1 MTKGAFA
8 TWGLFVVAGSLID
21 HGIKFVLQ
29 AVVKLKLVAASLR
42 FVLDCCGQRRHPK
55 MRILQ
60 ISSAHALGGGER
72 HLADLAN
79 GLARRG
85 HDVHAALVPGS
96 PLQRELAELPAEN
109 IIELPLRNSL
119 DLTSALKL
127 ALFVRRNQIEIVHA
141 HLARDYPLAAFAARR
156 GGARLILTRHVLF
169 PLSRVHR
176 VLLRRVARVIAVSQ
190 AVADG
195 LSEQDIFEKDKIIV
209 VHNGVDMVRFAKTRE
224 DDGAERQEI
233 GAKFGVGVIG
243 ELAPIKGQESFLRAA
258 AIVSSRRD
266 DVDFIIAG
274 EDKSRTGEN
283 RRLLESMI
291 DELNLR
297 QCVRITGWADDMV
310 ELLCTL
316 DVFVSASRSE
326 SFGIA
331 MVEAMA
337 SGVPVVATI
346 TAGARE
352 IIDDDKT
359 GVLVPIGDAEAM
371 AEAIC
376 KLLDDPGRRARLADH
391 ARRMISERFSLDRMV
406 SRTEQVYRDVLQ
418 RKAVV

>member
-1 MTKGAFA
+1 
-8 TWGLFVVAGSLID
+8 
-21 HGIKFVLQ
+21 
-29 AVVKLKLVAASLR
+29 
-42 FVLDCCGQRRHPK
+42 

-60 ISSAHALGGGER
+60 ICSARTLGGGER

-85 HDVHAALVPGS
+85 HDVYAALVPGS
-96 PLQRELAELPAEN
+96 PLRGELAELPAEN

-119 DLTSALKL
+119 DVTSALKL
-127 ALFVRRNQIEIVHA
+127 AQFVRRNQIEIVHA

-156 GGARLILTRHVLF
+156 AGGAQLILTRHVLF
-169 PLSRVHR
+169 PLSRIHR
-176 VLLRRVARVIAVSQ
+176 VLLRQVARVIAVSQ

-195 LSEQDIFEKDKIIV
+195 LTEQDIFERDKIV
-209 VHNGVDMVRFAKTRE
+209 LVHNGVDLDRFAQTT
-224 DDGAERQEI
+224 ERDPAGRQKI
-233 GAKFGVGVIG
+233 GARLCVGTIG

-283 RRLLESMI
+283 QRLLESVI
-291 DELNLR
+291 DELKLR
-297 QCVRITGWADDMV
+297 QRVRITGWADEVV
-310 ELLCTL
+310 ELLRTF

-337 SGVPVVATI
+337 SGVPVVATL

-352 IIDDDKT
+352 IIDEDRT
-359 GVLVPIGDAEAM
+359 GLLSPIGDAEAL

-376 KLLDDPGRRARLADH
+376 ELLDDPQRRARLADD
-391 ARRMISERFSLDRMV
+391 ARRMVRERFSLDRMV
-406 SRTEQVYRDVLQ
+406 NGTERVYQDVLE
-418 RKAVV
+418 RKAAV

>member
-1 MTKGAFA
+1 
-8 TWGLFVVAGSLID
+8 
-21 HGIKFVLQ
+21 
-29 AVVKLKLVAASLR
+29 
-42 FVLDCCGQRRHPK
+42 

-60 ISSAHALGGGER
+60 ICSARTLGGGER

-85 HDVHAALVPGS
+85 HDVYAALVPAS
-96 PLQRELAELPAEN
+96 PLQSELSELPAEN

-127 ALFVRRNQIEIVHA
+127 AQFVRQNQIEIVHA

-156 GGARLILTRHVLF
+156 AGGARLILTRHVLF

-195 LSEQDIFEKDKIIV
+195 LIEQDIFERDKIVLI
-209 VHNGVDMVRFAKTRE
+209 HNGIDLDRFAKTRE
-224 DDGAERQEI
+224 DDAAERQKA
-233 GAKFGVGVIG
+233 GARLCVGMIG
-243 ELAPIKGQESFLRAA
+243 ELAPIKGQENFLRAA

-283 RRLLESMI
+283 RRLLERMI
-291 DELNLR
+291 DELDLR
-297 QCVRITGWADDMV
+297 QRVRIDGWADDVV
-310 ELLCTL
+310 ELLRTL

-337 SGVPVVATI
+337 SGVPVVATM
-346 TAGARE
+346 TGGAQE
-352 IIDDDKT
+352 IIDADKT
-359 GVLVPIGDAEAM
+359 GLLVPIGDAEGL

-376 KLLDDPGRRARLADH
+376 ELLDDPKRRERLAAD
-391 ARRMISERFSLDRMV
+391 ARRMVSERFSLDRMV
-406 SRTEQVYRDVLQ
+406 ARTEQVYQEVLDHYLPG
-418 RKAVV
+418 ANI

>member
-1 MTKGAFA
+1 
-8 TWGLFVVAGSLID
+8 
-21 HGIKFVLQ
+21 
-29 AVVKLKLVAASLR
+29 
-42 FVLDCCGQRRHPK
+42 

-60 ISSAHALGGGER
+60 ICSARALGGGER

-79 GLARRG
+79 GLARHG
-85 HDVHAALVPGS
+85 HEVYAALVPGS
-96 PLQRELAELPAEN
+96 PLPAELAQLPPEN
-109 IIELPLRNSL
+109 IIELSLRNSL

-127 ALFVRRNQIEIVHA
+127 AQFIRRNQIEIVHA
-141 HLARDYPLAAFAARR
+141 HLARDYPLAAFAARKA

-169 PLSRVHR
+169 PLSRIHK

-195 LSEQDIFEKDKIIV
+195 LIEQDIFERDKIV
-209 VHNGVDMVRFAKTRE
+209 VIHNGVDIDRFAKTRE
-224 DDGAERQEI
+224 SDAARRQKI
-233 GAKFGVGVIG
+233 GARFCVGTIG

-266 DVDFIIAG
+266 DVDFVVAG

-283 RRLLESMI
+283 QRGLQSMI

-297 QCVRITGWADDMV
+297 QRVRIDGWADDVV
-310 ELLCTL
+310 ELLRTL

-337 SGVPVVATI
+337 GGVPVVATM

-352 IIDDDKT
+352 IIDENKT
-359 GVLVPIGDAEAM
+359 GVLVPIEDEKAM

-376 KLLDDPGRRARLADH
+376 ELLDDPQRRERLAHD
-391 ARRMISERFSLDRMV
+391 ARRMVSERFSLDRMV
-406 SRTEQVYRDVLQ
+406 DETEGAYLQ
-418 RKAVV
+418 AVQGERWSNIKV

>member
-1 MTKGAFA
+1 VNCVAESHDDKLRAFLSDFIA
-8 TWGLFVVAGSLID
+8 
-21 HGIKFVLQ
+21 H
-29 AVVKLKLVAASLR
+29 LR
-42 FVLDCCGQRRHPK
+42 FVLDCCERVPHSK

-60 ISSAHALGGGER
+60 ICSARTLGGGER

-85 HDVHAALVPGS
+85 HEVYAALVPSS
-96 PLQRELAELPAEN
+96 PLPNELAELPAER

-119 DLTSALKL
+119 DVASALKL
-127 ALFVRRNQIEIVHA
+127 AQLVRRNQIEIVHA
-141 HLARDYPLAAFAARR
+141 HVARDYPLAAFAARR
-156 GGARLILTRHVLF
+156 AGARLILTRHVLF

-195 LSEQDIFEKDKIIV
+195 LIEQDMFARDEIV
-209 VHNGVDMVRFAKTRE
+209 VIHNGVDLKQFEGAK
-224 DDGAERQEI
+224 DDGSARRQWT
-233 GAKFGVGVIG
+233 GARLCVGMIG
-243 ELAPIKGQESFLRAA
+243 ELAPIKGQDNFLRAA
-258 AIVSSRRD
+258 AIINSKRD
-266 DVDFIIAG
+266 DADFVIAG

-283 RRLLESMI
+283 RRLLERMI

-297 QCVRITGWADDMV
+297 QRVRIDGWADDV
-310 ELLCTL
+310 AELLRKF

-337 SGVPVVATI
+337 AGVPVVATM

-352 IIDDDKT
+352 IIDANKT
-359 GVLVPIGDAEAM
+359 GVLAPIEDAEAL
-371 AEAIC
+371 AAAIGE
-376 KLLDDPGRRARLADH
+376 LLDDRNLREHLGSNAL
-391 ARRMISERFSLDRMV
+391 RMVSKRFSLDQMV
-406 SRTEQVYRDVLQ
+406 ARTEQVYREALRRD
-418 RKAVV
+418 KAGTAAD

>member
-1 MTKGAFA
+1 
-8 TWGLFVVAGSLID
+8 
-21 HGIKFVLQ
+21 
-29 AVVKLKLVAASLR
+29 
-42 FVLDCCGQRRHPK
+42 

-85 HDVHAALVPGS
+85 HDVHAALVPRS

-127 ALFVRRNQIEIVHA
+127 ALLVGRNQIEIVHA
-141 HLARDYPLAAFAARR
+141 HVARDYPLAAFAARR
-156 GGARLILTRHVLF
+156 GGARLIVTRHVLF

-176 VLLRRVARVIAVSQ
+176 VLLRRVALVIAVSQ

-195 LSEQDIFEKDKIIV
+195 LSEQDIFKRDKIV
-209 VHNGVDMVRFAKTRE
+209 VIPNGVDVDRFAETRE
-224 DDGAERQEI
+224 DDAAERRDV
-233 GAKFGVGVIG
+233 GAKFGVGIIG

-258 AIVSSRRD
+258 AIVSSLRD

-283 RRLLESMI
+283 RRLLESTI

-310 ELLCTL
+310 ELLRSL

-337 SGVPVVATI
+337 SGVPVVATM
-346 TAGARE
+346 TAGAQE
-352 IIDDDKT
+352 IIADDKT
-359 GVLVPIGDAEAM
+359 GVLVPVGDAEAM

-391 ARRMISERFSLDRMV
+391 ARRMIGERFSLDRMV
-406 SRTEQVYRDVLQ
+406 ARTEQVYLDVLQ
-418 RKAVV
+418 RKAGV

>member
-1 MTKGAFA
+1 
-8 TWGLFVVAGSLID
+8 
-21 HGIKFVLQ
+21 
-29 AVVKLKLVAASLR
+29 
-42 FVLDCCGQRRHPK
+42 

-60 ISSAHALGGGER
+60 ICSARALGGGER

-96 PLQRELAELPAEN
+96 LLPGGLSELPAEN

-127 ALFVRRNQIEIVHA
+127 AQFVRRNQIEIVHA

-156 GGARLILTRHVLF
+156 AGGARLILTRHVLF
-169 PLSRVHR
+169 PPSRVHK

-195 LSEQDIFEKDKIIV
+195 LIEQDIFERDKIVLI
-209 VHNGVDMVRFAKTRE
+209 HNGVDTDRFAKAKQG
-224 DDGAERQEI
+224 DSVERQT
-233 GAKFGVGVIG
+233 GARLCVGTIG
-243 ELAPIKGQESFLRAA
+243 ELAPIKGQENFLRAA

-274 EDKSRTGEN
+274 EDKSRTSEN
-283 RRLLESMI
+283 RRLLERMI
-291 DELNLR
+291 GELKLSPR
-297 QCVRITGWADDMV
+297 VRIAGWADDVV
-310 ELLCTL
+310 ELLRNF
-316 DVFVSASRSE
+316 DVFVSASHSE

-337 SGVPVVATI
+337 GGVPVVATM

-352 IIDDDKT
+352 IIDADKT
-359 GVLVPIGDAEAM
+359 GLLVPIGDAEAL
-371 AEAIC
+371 ADAIC
-376 KLLDDPGRRARLADH
+376 ALLYDPKRRERLADE
-391 ARRMISERFSLDRMV
+391 ARRMVSERFSLDRMITK
-406 SRTEQVYRDVLQ
+406 TEQVYRDVLER
-418 RKAVV
+418 RKAEGGA

>member
-1 MTKGAFA
+1 
-8 TWGLFVVAGSLID
+8 
-21 HGIKFVLQ
+21 
-29 AVVKLKLVAASLR
+29 
-42 FVLDCCGQRRHPK
+42 

-60 ISSAHALGGGER
+60 ICSARTLGGGER

-79 GLARRG
+79 GRARRG
-85 HDVHAALVPGS
+85 HDVYAALVPAS
-96 PLQRELAELPAEN
+96 PLPGELSELPAEN

-119 DLTSALKL
+119 DLKSALKL
-127 ALFVRRNQIEIVHA
+127 AQLVRRNQIDIIHA

-156 GGARLILTRHVLF
+156 ASGAQLILTRHVLF
-169 PLSRVHR
+169 PLSRVHK
-176 VLLRRVARVIAVSQ
+176 VLLRRVKRVIAVSQ

-195 LSEQDIFEKDKIIV
+195 LIAQDIFERNKIVLI
-209 VHNGVDMVRFAKTRE
+209 HNGVDFDRFAQTTE
-224 DDGAERQEI
+224 NDSAEWQKI
-233 GAKFGVGVIG
+233 GARLCVGTIG

-266 DVDFIIAG
+266 DVDFVIAG

-283 RRLLESMI
+283 RRLLERTI

-297 QCVRITGWADDMV
+297 RRVRIDGWADDVV
-310 ELLCTL
+310 ELLRTF
-316 DVFVSASRSE
+316 DVFVSASHSE

-352 IIDDDKT
+352 IIDEDKT
-359 GVLVPIGDAEAM
+359 GLLVPIGDEEAL
-371 AEAIC
+371 ADAIC
-376 KLLDDPGRRARLADH
+376 KLLDDPQRRARLADD
-391 ARRMISERFSLDRMV
+391 ARRMVSERFSLDRMV
-406 SRTEQVYRDVLQ
+406 ARTEQVYQDVLARHEGEGGAEPTIHMQ
-418 RKAVV
+418 EREY

>member
-1 MTKGAFA
+1 
-8 TWGLFVVAGSLID
+8 
-21 HGIKFVLQ
+21 
-29 AVVKLKLVAASLR
+29 
-42 FVLDCCGQRRHPK
+42 

-60 ISSAHALGGGER
+60 ICSARTLGGGER

-96 PLQRELAELPAEN
+96 PLQSELAELPAEK

-119 DLTSALKL
+119 DVSSGLKL
-127 ALFVRRNQIEIVHA
+127 AQFVRRNQIEIVHA
-141 HLARDYPLAAFAARR
+141 HLARDYPLAALAARR
-156 GGARLILTRHVLF
+156 ASGARLILTRHVLF
-169 PLSRVHR
+169 PLSRVHK

-195 LSEQDIFEKDKIIV
+195 LIEQDIFARDKIV
-209 VHNGVDMVRFAKTRE
+209 VIHNGVDIHRFAQKRE
-224 DDGAERQEI
+224 SNSAERQKT
-233 GAKFGVGVIG
+233 GGRLCVGTIG
-243 ELAPIKGQESFLRAA
+243 ELAPIKGQENFLRAA

-266 DVDFIIAG
+266 DVDFVIAG

-283 RRLLESMI
+283 RRLLERMI
-291 DELNLR
+291 DELELSQR
-297 QCVRITGWADDMV
+297 VRITGWADDV
-310 ELLCTL
+310 LALLRTF

-337 SGVPVVATI
+337 GGVPVVATM

-352 IIDDDKT
+352 IIDADKT
-359 GVLVPIGDAEAM
+359 GLLAPIGDAEVL

-376 KLLDDPGRRARLADH
+376 QLLDDPAKRERLATD
-391 ARRMISERFSLDRMV
+391 AQRMVSERFSLGRMV
-406 SRTEQVYRDVLQ
+406 ARTEQVYQEVIERYL
-418 RKAVV
+418 AGANI

>member
-1 MTKGAFA
+1 
-8 TWGLFVVAGSLID
+8 
-21 HGIKFVLQ
+21 
-29 AVVKLKLVAASLR
+29 
-42 FVLDCCGQRRHPK
+42 

-60 ISSAHALGGGER
+60 ICSARTLGGGER

-79 GLARRG
+79 GLLRRG
-85 HDVHAALVPGS
+85 HGVYAALVPAS
-96 PLQRELAELPAEN
+96 PLQNELSELPAEN
-109 IIELPLRNSL
+109 VIELPLRNSL

-156 GGARLILTRHVLF
+156 GGAHLILTRHVLF

-176 VLLRRVARVIAVSQ
+176 VLLRRVARVLAVSQ

-195 LSEQDIFEKDKIIV
+195 LIEQDIFKRDKIV
-209 VHNGVDMVRFAKTRE
+209 VIHNGVDTARFARPRQ
-224 DDGAERQEI
+224 DDAPERPET
-233 GAKFGVGVIG
+233 GRKFCVGIIG

-258 AIVSSRRD
+258 AIVSSLRD

-291 DELNLR
+291 DELGLR
-297 QCVRITGWADDMV
+297 QCVLITGWADDMV
-310 ELLCTL
+310 ELLRSL

-337 SGVPVVATI
+337 AGVPVVATM

-352 IIDDDKT
+352 IIDADMT
-359 GVLVPIGDAEAM
+359 GVLVPIGDAESM
-371 AEAIC
+371 AAAIGE
-376 KLLDDPGRRARLADH
+376 LLDDPGRRGRLAAN
-391 ARRMISERFSLDRMV
+391 ARRMVSERFSLDRMV
-406 SRTEQVYRDVLQ
+406 ARTEQVYLDVLA
-418 RKAVV
+418 RHNAAG

>member
-1 MTKGAFA
+1 
-8 TWGLFVVAGSLID
+8 
-21 HGIKFVLQ
+21 
-29 AVVKLKLVAASLR
+29 
-42 FVLDCCGQRRHPK
+42 

-60 ISSAHALGGGER
+60 ICSARGLGGGER

-85 HDVHAALVPGS
+85 HEVYVALVPGS
-96 PLQRELAELPAEN
+96 PLLGELAGLPAER
-109 IIELPLRNSL
+109 IIELPMRNAL
-119 DLTSALKL
+119 DLPSALQL
-127 ALFVRRNQIEIVHA
+127 AQFVRRNQIEIVHA

-156 GGARLILTRHVLF
+156 TGAARLILTRHVLF
-169 PLSRVHR
+169 PLSRVHK

-195 LSEQDIFEKDKIIV
+195 LIEQDIFAKDKIVLI
-209 VHNGVDMVRFAKTRE
+209 HNGVDIRRFAKTRE
-224 DDGAERQEI
+224 DGAAERQKS
-233 GAKFGVGVIG
+233 GGRLCVGMIG
-243 ELAPIKGQESFLRAA
+243 ELAPIKGQENFLRAA

-283 RRLLESMI
+283 RRLLERVI
-291 DELNLR
+291 DELTLR
-297 QCVRITGWADDMV
+297 QRVRIDGWADDVV
-310 ELLCTL
+310 ELLREF

-337 SGVPVVATI
+337 SGVPVVATM

-352 IIDDDKT
+352 IIDADKT
-359 GVLVPIGDAEAM
+359 GRLAPIEDAEAL
-371 AEAIC
+371 AAAIC
-376 KLLDDPGRRARLADH
+376 ELLDDPAKRERIAANAL
-391 ARRMISERFSLDRMV
+391 RMVNERFSLDRMITK
-406 SRTEQVYRDVLQ
+406 TEQVYQDVLGLGNGE
-418 RKAVV
+418 AIA

>member
-1 MTKGAFA
+1 
-8 TWGLFVVAGSLID
+8 
-21 HGIKFVLQ
+21 
-29 AVVKLKLVAASLR
+29 
-42 FVLDCCGQRRHPK
+42 

-60 ISSAHALGGGER
+60 ICSARALGGGER

-79 GLARRG
+79 GLARDR
-85 HDVHAALVPGS
+85 HDVYAALVPGS
-96 PLQRELAELPAEN
+96 PLQDELAELPPEN

-127 ALFVRRNQIEIVHA
+127 AQFVRRNQIEIVHA

-156 GGARLILTRHVLF
+156 GDGARLILTRHVLF
-169 PLSRVHR
+169 PLSRIHR

-195 LSEQDIFEKDKIIV
+195 LIEQDIFERDKIV
-209 VHNGVDMVRFAKTRE
+209 VIHNGVDLGRFAKTRE
-224 DDGAERQEI
+224 DNSAERQKI
-233 GAKFGVGVIG
+233 GAKFCVGTIG
-243 ELAPIKGQESFLRAA
+243 ELAPIKGHENFLRAA
-258 AIVSSRRD
+258 AIVSSRRA
-266 DVDFIIAG
+266 DVDFAIAG
-274 EDKSRTGEN
+274 TDKSRTGEN
-283 RRLLESMI
+283 QRLLERMI

-310 ELLCTL
+310 ALLGTL

-337 SGVPVVATI
+337 GGVPVVATM

-352 IIDDDKT
+352 IIDADKT
-359 GVLVPIGDAEAM
+359 GVLVPIGDAEAL
-371 AEAIC
+371 AEAIR
-376 KLLDDPGRRARLADH
+376 KLLDDPQRRARLADD
-391 ARRMISERFSLDRMV
+391 ARRMVSERFSLDRMV
-406 SRTEQVYRDVLQ
+406 ARTEQVFLDVLERPKGTGQ
-418 RKAVV
+418 PARE

>member
-1 MTKGAFA
+1 
-8 TWGLFVVAGSLID
+8 
-21 HGIKFVLQ
+21 
-29 AVVKLKLVAASLR
+29 
-42 FVLDCCGQRRHPK
+42 

-60 ISSAHALGGGER
+60 ICSARTLGGGER

-96 PLQRELAELPAEN
+96 PLQGELAELPAEK

-119 DLTSALKL
+119 DVSSALKL
-127 ALFVRRNQIEIVHA
+127 AQFVRRNQVEIVHA
-141 HLARDYPLAAFAARR
+141 HLARDYPLAALAARR
-156 GGARLILTRHVLF
+156 ASGARLILTRHVLF
-169 PLSRVHR
+169 PLSRVHK

-195 LSEQDIFEKDKIIV
+195 LIEQDIFARDKIV
-209 VHNGVDMVRFAKTRE
+209 VIHNGVDIDRFTKHGE
-224 DDGAERQEI
+224 DDAAERQKP
-233 GAKFGVGVIG
+233 GARLCVGTIG
-243 ELAPIKGQESFLRAA
+243 ELAPIKGQENFLRAA

-266 DVDFIIAG
+266 DVDFVIAG

-283 RRLLESMI
+283 RRLLERMI
-291 DELNLR
+291 DELELSQR
-297 QCVRITGWADDMV
+297 VRITGWADDVV
-310 ELLCTL
+310 ELLRTF

-337 SGVPVVATI
+337 GGVPVVATM

-352 IIDDDKT
+352 IIDADKT
-359 GVLVPIGDAEAM
+359 GLLVPIGDAEAL
-371 AEAIC
+371 AKAIC
-376 KLLDDPGRRARLADH
+376 ELLDDPNRRGRLADD
-391 ARRMISERFSLDRMV
+391 ARRMVGERFSLDRMITR
-406 SRTEQVYRDVLQ
+406 SEQVYQEVIEHYL
-418 RKAVV
+418 AGANI